1 MTRSVRRFDGST
13 GSGSVADAE
22 EDSVRH
28 LATVGLLLAVASN
41 LIGCSSGGSFQPTTI
56 GPSVTYDYE
65 GDQID
70 QAATQA
76 EAYCA
81 GYGMK
86 AVLRMASSRDGK
98 HYAVYDCH

>member
-1 MTRSVRRFDGST
+1 M
-13 GSGSVADAE
+13 
-22 EDSVRH
+22 RH
-28 LATVGLLLAVASN
+28 IATIGLLLAVASN
-41 LIGCSSGGSFQPTTI
+41 LIGCSSGGHYEPTTV
-56 GPSVTYDYE
+56 GPSASFDYD

-76 EAYCA
+76 EAYCG

-86 AVLRMASSRDGK
+86 AILRMAGSRDGK